1 MRRYESLPFVADTA
15 SLDKARDDLDR
26 WAQEFKRAFEDSIKT
41 LVGKLKELTDEGA
54 RVGVSINDAA
64 NRAAGASV
72 SLQAAIAAA
81 EARATEIQASLSAS
95 LRQQNSAASAFEV
108 TQDDRILAE
117 LHELSVLSARI
128 LDLLTF
134 MSQNQPVLS
143 GGGGD

>member
-1 MRRYESLPFVADTA
+1 MADEKSISGSFTAATVRVPFVADTA

-54 RVGVSINDAA
+54 RVGVSINEAA

-81 EARATEIQASLSAS
+81 EAADRGRGHRAGFVGGCRASCL
-95 LRQQNSAASAFEV
+95 V
-108 TQDDRILAE
+108 
-117 LHELSVLSARI
+117 
-128 LDLLTF
+128 
-134 MSQNQPVLS
+134 
-143 GGGGD
+143 G